1 MSDTVK
7 ITLKRSLIGVKKD
20 QRATV
25 KALGLNKTGDSREVA
40 DTKDVRGMVNKVA
53 YLLEIEGQQ

>member
-25 KALGLNKTGDSREVA
+25 KALGLKKTGDSREVQ
-40 DTKDVRGMVNKVA
+40 DTPDVRGMVDKVA
-53 YLLEIEGQQ
+53 YLLEVEG